1 MLLVLSPAKRL
12 VSDGKLPTKTHS
24 LPDQLERSAQLVG
37 SLRKL
42 SEEGLASLMAIS
54 PELARLNRERFQT
67 WDTDFRTDN
76 ARPAVLS
83 FQGDVYQGLDA
94 ASLSAADLTWAQD
107 HLRILSGLHGVL
119 RPLDLMKPYR
129 LEMGT
134 QLAYKKSKNLY
145 EFWTEHNTEAVSAA
159 VRALRREEPL
169 VLNLA
174 SAEYWKSVKPA
185 GLGAPVISAD
195 FREFKGGVYKPIQ
208 LYLKQARGYMARWV
222 IQERIT
228 RRDDLPGFDR
238 EGYRYEPSLSTADK
252 LVFVRG

>member
-1 MLLVLSPAKRL
+1 MLIVLSPAKRL
-12 VSDGKLPTKTHS
+12 VSEGKLPTKSHTF
-24 LPDQLERSAQLVG
+24 PEQLDRSAQLVG
-37 SLRKL
+37 ALRKL
-42 SEEGLASLMAIS
+42 SEAGIASLMDIS
-54 PELARLNRERFQT
+54 PELARLNRDRFQA
-67 WDTDFRTDN
+67 WSPEFNPDN
-76 ARPAVLS
+76 ARPALLS

-94 ASLSAADLTWAQD
+94 ASLSAADLQWAQN

-134 QLAYKKSKNLY
+134 KLAYKSNKNLY
-145 EFWTEHNTEAVSAA
+145 DFWTDSNTASVAGA
-159 VRALRREEPL
+159 VRSLRKEEPL

-174 SAEYWKSVKPA
+174 SAEYWKSVRPS
-185 GLGAPVISAD
+185 GLGADVISAD
-195 FREFKGGVYKPIQ
+195 FREFKAGVYKPIQ

-228 RRDDLPGFDR
+228 RREDLPGFDR
-238 EGYRYEPSLSTADK
+238 EGYRFEPALSKADK